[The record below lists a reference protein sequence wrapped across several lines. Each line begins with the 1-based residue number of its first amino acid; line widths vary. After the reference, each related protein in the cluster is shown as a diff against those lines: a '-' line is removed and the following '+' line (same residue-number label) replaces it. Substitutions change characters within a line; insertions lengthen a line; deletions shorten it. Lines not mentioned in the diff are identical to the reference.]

1 MKYFGGF
8 VSSGLRSGAYFNKA
22 NSEFAKALYSS
33 HKVAEHSISA
43 GYAASQV
50 AAQAGVSLAAY
61 EYLAGKAV
69 AAKAVSGFAPSTFFA
84 TTAVAPTISSSIV
97 NLAFKAF
104 TLYPTA
110 MLFGTMAVNMALHP
124 EPAKSVFSN
133 LGYTAYNGAKV
144 FGYALKGGV
153 SLAQGVGQKVIGDC
167 SEYDSSR
174 PLTFNYEEDELDH
187 SSYVKINDLQSL
199 ESEDVVV
206 LGGNGD
212 LI

>member
-8 VSSGLRSGAYFNKA
+8 VSSGLRSGTHFNKA
-22 NSEFAKALYSS
+22 NLEFSKMFYSS

-61 EYLAGKAV
+61 EYIAGKAV
-69 AAKAVSGFAPSTFFA
+69 AAKAVSGFAPSAFFA
-84 TTAVAPTISSSIV
+84 SAAAPTMASTII

-104 TLYPTA
+104 TIYPTA
-110 MLFGTMAVNMALHP
+110 MLVGTMAVNVALHP
-124 EPAKSVFSN
+124 EPAKNMFSH

-144 FGYALKGGV
+144 FGYGVKGGAA
-153 SLAQGVGQKVIGDC
+153 LAQGVGQKIIGDY
-167 SEYDSSR
+167 SEYDLSR
-174 PLTFNYEEDELDH
+174 PLTFNYEEDELDN
-187 SSYVKINDLQSL
+187 SSYVKINDIQSL

-206 LGGNGD
+206 MGGNGD